1 MKVAIIGSSLPD
13 SLEYNL
19 QEAFTYRHDN
29 CQIFDIVNTSVH
41 TNKYLF
47 NIEKLLRNFS
57 NKYDTNIFKK
67 LAEKVAYFKPDL
79 VICVYRFI
87 HPIFIT
93 TIKKFLKSP
102 VIHINPDA
110 LTTFEYQQV
119 FASDYDA
126 WFSKDPYIVRFM
138 RNNMHLNAIYY
149 NEAFNKRLHRKP
161 EIEKAKAEEETCTD
175 IMTYGTIYPYRSN
188 MLKQVIK
195 AGLQLK
201 IYGSAPHRFYDHTLD
216 RYFQNKY
223 IAGKE
228 KAKLLYG
235 SKIVFNQM
243 HYAEIESVNNRFFE
257 TNGCGAF
264 QISDYRPILNE
275 ILPID
280 PEKVSFKTIDDAID
294 KMKYYL
300 DNPQE
305 RYEIAQTIYEHF
317 VKKYSYD
324 ELINYI
330 LNKI

>member
-1 MKVAIIGSSLPD
+1 MKVAIIGSNLPD
-13 SLEYNL
+13 SLEHNL
-19 QEAFTYRHDN
+19 QEAFTYRKDS
-29 CQIFDIVNTSVH
+29 CQIFDIVSTTTHN
-41 TNKYLF
+41 NKYLF
-47 NIEKLLRNFS
+47 NIDKLLRNFS
-57 NKYDTNIFKK
+57 NKYDLNVFKK
-67 LAEKVAYFKPDL
+67 LAERVAYFKPDL
-79 VICVYRFI
+79 VIGVYRFI

-93 TIKKFLKSP
+93 TFKKLHKSP
-102 VIHINPDA
+102 IIQLNPDA

-119 FASDYDA
+119 FASEYDA
-126 WFSKDPYIVRFM
+126 WFTKDPYIVRFM

-161 EIEKAKAEEETCTD
+161 EMEKAQAEKEVGID
-175 IMTYGTIYPYRSN
+175 VMTYGTIYPYRAN

-216 RYFQNKY
+216 GCFQNRY
-223 IAGKE
+223 IVGEE

-235 SKIVFNQM
+235 AKIVFNQM

-257 TNGCGAF
+257 ANGCGAF
-264 QISDYRPILNE
+264 QISDYRPILND

-280 PEKVSFKTIDDAID
+280 PEKVSFKSIDDAID

-300 DNPQE
+300 VHPQE
-305 RYEIAQTIYEHF
+305 RYEIAQTIYKHF
-317 VKKYSYD
+317 VNKYSYD

-330 LNKI
+330 LSKI